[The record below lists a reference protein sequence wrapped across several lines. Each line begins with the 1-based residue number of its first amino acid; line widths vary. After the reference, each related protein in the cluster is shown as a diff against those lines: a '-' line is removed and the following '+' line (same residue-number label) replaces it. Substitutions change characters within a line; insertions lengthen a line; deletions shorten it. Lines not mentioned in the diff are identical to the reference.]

1 MFFELP
7 PMPPEMQSHIQH
19 ECQSVYSQLIR
30 PASSRVAASSP
41 GAESTD
47 DTSSTSRSA
56 SDLKNLR
63 ANAIEQEGFSIGAQ
77 AGLAWR
83 YNQIENVLEGR
94 KIQTL
99 LDQGFDFG
107 RTITSQN
114 VLLPVISEA
123 KESFEMS
130 SDGQTARSSQTTWEI
145 IENARITTTP
155 PTWREYLYQY
165 VESPSA
171 APSGLMPYNRN
182 EQQLWQMN
190 ICQGFQNGV
199 DQANLIFTDRLTRL
213 VRDYSGMLKFRT
225 LAAQKIV
232 SMPTVDEGL
241 LGISVQNDRVHVDDR
256 IIRITDPVRF
266 NNSDQWQAVPT
277 AQGRN

>member
-7 PMPPEMQSHIQH
+7 PMPPEIQTHIQH
-19 ECQSVYSQLIR
+19 ECQAVYGRLIR
-30 PASSRVAASSP
+30 PASTRVSASSS
-41 GAESTD
+41 GSESAD
-47 DTSSTSRSA
+47 DASTSA
-56 SDLKNLR
+56 NDLKNLR

-94 KIQTL
+94 QIQSL

-114 VLLPVISEA
+114 ILLPVISEA

-165 VESPSA
+165 VESPTS

-241 LGISVQNDRVHVDDR
+241 LGISVQSDRVHVDDR

-266 NNSDQWQAVPT
+266 NDANEWQAVPT
-277 AQGRN
+277 SRIRN